1 MRRVGFTSIQNAQTV
16 YAEGYTVPPLRT
28 GYERVMAQR
37 VDATYAIAARDSG
50 KVIAIDND
58 HIEVEYSNG
67 DTESYALGKIFGKAA
82 GETIPHY
89 IVTDHKVD
97 DSFIKGEVI
106 GYNKM
111 FFERDVLDPKQVV
124 YKSAVLAT
132 VALVQSQD
140 TFEDSS
146 AISLDL
152 ARKLKTRVSK
162 PRTIKVKFDQQIR
175 GLMEVGSITDL
186 ESILCTIED
195 QTAGNTDIFDER
207 SLATLKLLSNKT
219 PRAKYVGEIEKIE
232 VFYNGD
238 IEQMSSSLAILA
250 KLYNKRRKVYCEKM
264 GIPKTTNE
272 VEVGTRIQGQPMDP
286 DSMIVVVYITEIVQ
300 MAQADKLVF
309 GNQLKSTVGRV
320 MTGTNSTAEGEPLD
334 ALFGYQGIN
343 NRIVPSALL
352 MGTSNTLSKL
362 LGNQAVKAY
371 RGGQ

>member
-37 VDATYAIAARDSG
+37 VDATYAIAAKDSG
-50 KVIAIDND
+50 KVVAIDND

-89 IVTDHKVD
+89 IITDHKVG
-97 DSFIKGEVI
+97 DSFVKGEVI

-124 YKSAVLAT
+124 YKSSVLAK

-146 AISLDL
+146 AISMNL
-152 ARKLKTRVSK
+152 ALKLKTRVSK

-175 GLMEVGSITDL
+175 GLVDVGTITDL

-195 QTAGNTDIFDER
+195 QTAGNANIFDER

-232 VFYNGD
+232 VFYNGEID
-238 IEQMSSSLAILA
+238 QMSSSLAALA
-250 KLYNKRRKVYCEKM
+250 KLYDKRRKEYCEKM

-320 MTGTNSTAEGEPLD
+320 MTGTDTTVNGEPLD

-352 MGTSNTLSKL
+352 MGTSNTLLKL
-362 LGNQAVKAY
+362 LGNNAVKAY
-371 RGGQ
+371 RGGE